1 MKQAEVHVEQE
12 VGEAGEDSDK
22 EVEGESTELDETHVH
37 SDGEKRE
44 SKEVAHIEEHKE
56 LVHVDPQQPEVCY

>member
-12 VGEAGEDSDK
+12 VEEAGEDSDK

-44 SKEVAHIEEHKE
+44 SKEAAHMGEHKE
-56 LVHVDPQQPEVCY
+56 LVDPQQPEVCY

>member
-12 VGEAGEDSDK
+12 VEEAGEDSDK
-22 EVEGESTELDETHVH
+22 EMEEESTELDGTHVH

-44 SKEVAHIEEHKE
+44 SKEAVQVQEHKD
-56 LVHVDPQQPEVCY
+56 LVDVQQPEVCY